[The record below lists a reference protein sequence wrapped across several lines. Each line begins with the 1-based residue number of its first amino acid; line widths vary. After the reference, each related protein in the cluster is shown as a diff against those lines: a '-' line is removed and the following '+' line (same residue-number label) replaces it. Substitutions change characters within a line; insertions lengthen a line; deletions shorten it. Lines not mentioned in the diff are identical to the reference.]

1 MCRPDKRINNPT
13 FPSQNGSVI
22 NTLVHGNANKL
33 HKQDL
38 RLDFQVKRSNIR
50 VTAKP
55 LDISAHHIG
64 QINTSGGIFS
74 RRLSLISRMLM
85 GRILTKLITI
95 THYQVHMM
103 TFSRSW
109 VQSSRSPIMFPEN
122 SLSHEVIPIEVSPSK
137 TI

>member
-22 NTLVHGNANKL
+22 NTLVHGYANKL

-55 LDISAHHIG
+55 LGISAHHMG
-64 QINTSGGIFS
+64 QINTSGSIFS

-95 THYQVHMM
+95 THYQVHVM

-109 VQSSRSPIMFPEN
+109 VQRSRS
-122 SLSHEVIPIEVSPSK
+122 
-137 TI
+137 